1 MKTSLVFKTLLFCIA
16 VYFNLTTIKY
26 FPLTIVS
33 MIDQCA
39 PFLVM
44 IFAYF
49 FLPSDPR
56 VNLRQFFAT
65 ILAVIGTTLIV
76 QGSTA
81 TNRVGAVV
89 VPLLMYIFLG
99 LRPITKATNVILLRI
114 LKKID
119 AMTIMTWQNSS
130 LFIIASIYLYASG
143 SDMSIL
149 GDFTLVDWCAYTIA
163 VISLLMTQRLKI
175 SVSKNLSAPAQQP
188 LAYLSIIF

>member
-1 MKTSLVFKTLLFCIA
+1 MKTSLVLKTLLFCFA

-33 MIDQCA
+33 MVDQCA

-44 IFAYF
+44 VFAYF

-76 QGSTA
+76 QGSTVA
-81 TNRVGAVV
+81 DRVGAVV

-119 AMTIMTWQNSS
+119 AMTIMIWQNSS

-143 SDMSIL
+143 SDMNFL
-149 GDFTLVDWCAYTIA
+149 GDFTLVDWCAYMIS
-163 VISLLMTQRLKI
+163 VIS
-175 SVSKNLSAPAQQP
+175 
-188 LAYLSIIF
+188 IIMA